1 MLGAARAGSLRV
13 NGKEVGVNLT
23 GFHRWRR
30 VCRAM
35 LIGLACLQGVAC
47 VNSAHRSASATRT
60 TGPFPTRTVA
70 PATSATSSAIATQ
83 AFDGLSIPP
92 SSNLVPS
99 PNGTLLAAM
108 GQTQTTMG
116 IYDLQGNVQGTYAAT
131 DGQSLNV
138 RWLPDSSGLLVWETS
153 GTTNASGPL
162 VVLSAQGQVLVRG
175 WNGWDPAVSPD
186 GAWVA
191 FTHIA
196 ATFPGDVEVAPLHGG
211 AARALSNGTFLGW
224 QQGKVIY
231 WLQGAI
237 YSVAPDGSGQQLLT
251 STPGGEQIVP
261 PLPGPDSSPDG
272 QALLVDEPHSRP
284 AVLAGT
290 HLQAMPFAAVDL
302 EPMAWLGPHDILCG
316 PATGMRIVDIIT
328 GAVVRDTGVSI
339 SGAVEAVSGAWIASV
354 DPTADQAIFLTNYM
368 NKATRAL
375 GPAPIMGPILSLG
388 QGKFVLFGYSA
399 SYLIE

>member
-1 MLGAARAGSLRV
+1 MNFR
-13 NGKEVGVNLT
+13 

-35 LIGLACLQGVAC
+35 LIGLACLQGAAC
-47 VNSAHRSASATRT
+47 ASSAHRSASATRT
-60 TGPFPTRTVA
+60 AGPFPT
-70 PATSATSSAIATQ
+70 SATASAIVTQ

-99 PNGTLLAAM
+99 PNGTMLAAI
-108 GQTQTTMG
+108 GSTQTIMG
-116 IYDLQGNVQGTYAAT
+116 IYDLRGNVQGTYAAT

-153 GTTNASGPL
+153 GTTSASGPL

-175 WNGWDPAVSPD
+175 WNGWAPAVSSD

-191 FTHIA
+191 FTQIA

-211 AARALSNGTFLGW
+211 AARALSSGTFLGW

-237 YSVAPDGSGQQLLT
+237 YSVAPDGSGPQLLI
-251 STPGGEQIVP
+251 STPGGEQITP
-261 PLPGPDSSPDG
+261 PNLGPDGSPDG
-272 QALLVDEPHSRP
+272 QALLVEEPHSRP

-290 HLQAMPFAAVDL
+290 HLQALPFAAVDL
-302 EPMAWLGPHDILCG
+302 EPMAWLGPHDVLSG
-316 PATGMRIVDIIT
+316 PMTDVRIVDIIT
-328 GAVVRDTGVSI
+328 GAVVRDTGVSV
-339 SGAVEAVSGAWIASV
+339 SGNIEAVSGAWIASV
-354 DPTADQAIFLTNYM
+354 DPTAGQAIFLTNYM
-368 NKATRAL
+368 TRATRAL
-375 GPAPIMGPILSLG
+375 GPAPVMGPLLSLG
-388 QGKFVLFGYSA
+388 QGRFVLFGYSA